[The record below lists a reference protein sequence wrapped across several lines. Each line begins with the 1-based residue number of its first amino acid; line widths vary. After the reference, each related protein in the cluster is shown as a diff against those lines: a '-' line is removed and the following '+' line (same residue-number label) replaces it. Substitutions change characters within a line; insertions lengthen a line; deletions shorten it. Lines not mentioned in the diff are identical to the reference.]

1 MDVRYDHLSEQAI
14 VELQKLDY
22 NHQLASKG
30 LNGTLF
36 GACASVLAILV
47 LIFAPAVT
55 GTHVV
60 TGWQLVC
67 IVALLGAAVVFYGA
81 FIFNRALS
89 ITAERTKDG
98 VSLAGSTHD
107 LVAPADDR

>member
-1 MDVRYDHLSEQAI
+1 MDIRYDHLSEQAI

-22 NHQLASKG
+22 NHQLAAKG

-55 GTHVV
+55 GVHTVD
-60 TGWQLVC
+60 GWQLVA

-107 LVAPADDR
+107 LTAPADER

>member
-1 MDVRYDHLSEQAI
+1 MDVKYDHLSEQAI
-14 VELQKLDY
+14 VELQRLDY

-47 LIFAPAVT
+47 LIFAPVVT
-55 GTHVV
+55 GAHVV
-60 TGWQLVC
+60 TGWQLVA
-67 IVALLGAAVVFYGA
+67 IVALLGASVVFYGA

-89 ITAERTKDG
+89 LDLERTKDG
-98 VSLAGSTHD
+98 ISLSGSTDD
-107 LVAPADDR
+107 LSPPADDR

>member
-1 MDVRYDHLSEQAI
+1 MDVKYDHLSEQAI
-14 VELQKLDY
+14 VELQRLDY

-47 LIFAPAVT
+47 LIFAPAIT
-55 GTHVV
+55 GAHVV
-60 TGWQLVC
+60 TGWQLVA

-89 ITAERTKDG
+89 LDLERTKEG
-98 VSLAGSTHD
+98 ISLAGSTHD
-107 LVAPADDR
+107 LGAAADD

>member
-1 MDVRYDHLSEQAI
+1 MDVKYDHLSEQAI
-14 VELQKLDY
+14 VELRRLDY
-22 NHQLASKG
+22 NHQLAAKG

-55 GTHVV
+55 GAHTVD
-60 TGWQLVC
+60 GWQLVA

-89 ITAERTKDG
+89 IDLERTKDG
-98 VSLAGSTHD
+98 IALSGSTHD
-107 LVAPADDR
+107 VAASADD

>member
-14 VELQKLDY
+14 VELQRLDY

-47 LIFAPAVT
+47 LIFAPAIT
-55 GTHVV
+55 GVQVV
-60 TGWQLVC
+60 DGWQLVA
-67 IVALLGAAVVFYGA
+67 IVAMLGAAVVFYGA

-89 ITAERTKDG
+89 IDLERTKDG
-98 VSLAGSTHD
+98 LALSGSTHD
-107 LVAPADDR
+107 VAASADD